1 MEHNEKQNKLT
12 QIIQSY
18 VGMKPA
24 DKRCSTWHEMQSKM
38 EEEINAVFTPPSTV
52 ESPFSNEELE
62 LINKSIHFGSKE
74 EQYLRMLIYEK
85 CNHLLTNANQKCNGN
100 CGMNH
105 CDTNGCTER
114 KRILVETT
122 NANEWPKE
130 MYVWDSD
137 KEETDP
143 LTENVVYI
151 DPLNRFVVSIDDVGY
166 PSAWKHARPIEQK
179 PKELKDLVKG
189 VDYVWALS
197 SCVMLNGKQKG
208 KETLKPFK
216 KYCVVDVR
224 KNDIAINDE
233 FDELH
238 YFGGED
244 LGLHIS
250 ITPPTEQQFTAA
262 EEAAINEVKARFD
275 KARKEVG
282 NG

>member
-1 MEHNEKQNKLT
+1 MDSNEKQSKLT

-18 VGMKPA
+18 IGSYPA
-24 DKRCSTWHEMQSKM
+24 DKSCSTWNEMQSKM
-38 EEEINAVFTPPSTV
+38 EEEINAFFATPSTV
-52 ESPFSNEELE
+52 ESPFSKDELE
-62 LINKSIHFGSKE
+62 VIIGAMEIGHSANRITREVIHAKA
-74 EQYLRMLIYEK
+74 
-85 CNHLLTNANQKCNGN
+85 NHLLTA
-100 CGMNH
+100 
-105 CDTNGCTER
+105 
-114 KRILVETT
+114 
-122 NANEWPKE
+122 ANEWPKE

-166 PSAWKHARPIEQK
+166 PSAWKHSRPIEPKQ
-179 PKELKDLVKG
+179 KELKDLKEG

-197 SCVMLNGKQKG
+197 SCVMLNGKQRG

-282 NG
+282 NGNN

>member
-1 MEHNEKQNKLT
+1 MNGIDRINIKEGNMSSNEKQNKLS
-12 QIIQSY
+12 QIIQNY
-18 VGMKPA
+18 IGMKPA
-24 DKRCSTWHEMQSKM
+24 DKTCSTWHEMQSKM
-38 EEEINAVFTPPSTV
+38 EEEINALFAPSTV
-52 ESPFSNEELE
+52 ESPFSKEMLE
-62 LINKSIHFGSKE
+62 QMVSDVEDIRKVVGYSDTRGKIIST
-74 EQYLRMLIYEK
+74 
-85 CNHLLTNANQKCNGN
+85 CNHLLTA
-100 CGMNH
+100 
-105 CDTNGCTER
+105 
-114 KRILVETT
+114 
-122 NANEWPKE
+122 ANEWPKE

-166 PSAWKHARPIEQK
+166 PSAWKHSRPIEPKQ
-179 PKELKDLVKG
+179 KELKDLKEG

-197 SCVMLNGKQKG
+197 SCVMLNGKQRG

-262 EEAAINEVKARFD
+262 EEAAINEVKQRFEGL
-275 KARKEVG
+275 RKGGER
-282 NG
+282 